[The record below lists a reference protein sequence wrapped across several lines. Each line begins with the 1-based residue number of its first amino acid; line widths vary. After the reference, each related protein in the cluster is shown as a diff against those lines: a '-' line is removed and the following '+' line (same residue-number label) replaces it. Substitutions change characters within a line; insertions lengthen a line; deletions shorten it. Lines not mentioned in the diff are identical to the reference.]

1 VFIGLCTIELL
12 IDEADSLK
20 DKRRLLKS
28 LMERVKSLY
37 NVSVAEIDQQDVWRR
52 STLAFT
58 CVANEKKH
66 VFRVLQ
72 SAVAFFEKQRRS
84 QVIDYRIEII

>member
-1 VFIGLCTIELL
+1 MSG
-12 IDEADSLK
+12 
-20 DKRRLLKS
+20 
-28 LMERVKSLY
+28 
-37 NVSVAEIDQQDVWRR
+37 
-52 STLAFT
+52 AFT